1 MNTAA
6 ARQKN
11 AHAISGI
18 AVAGTVL
25 AAAFLTLTACDS
37 AGQGGTSAVSTTT
50 SAAAAPNSPAPGQD
64 DNRALKMLDAIIQG
78 DFAGARTHFDSVMQ
92 EKLSCQRLSSA
103 WADYQQTLGS
113 YQSHGDPQ
121 DVSRGDFTV
130 VNISLQ
136 MSQLPGQFRV
146 TFHDDGSVAGLF
158 FLRAGVPVP

>member
-1 MNTAA
+1 
-6 ARQKN
+6 
-11 AHAISGI
+11 
-18 AVAGTVL
+18 VL
-25 AAAFLTLTACDS
+25 AAAFLTLTACDLAS
-37 AGQGGTSAVSTTT
+37 QGGKGAVSTTTTRAATST
-50 SAAAAPNSPAPGQD
+50 SAAAAPTSPAPGQD
-64 DNRALKMLDAIIQG
+64 DNRALKMLDAIIRG
-78 DFAGARTHFDSVMQ
+78 DFASARTHFDRLMQ
-92 EKLSCQRLSSA
+92 QKLSCQKLSSA

>member
-11 AHAISGI
+11 AHAICGI
-18 AVAGTVL
+18 TVAGTVL

-37 AGQGGTSAVSTTT
+37 AGQGRKGAVSTTT

-78 DFAGARTHFDSVMQ
+78 DSAGARTHFDSVMQ
-92 EKLSCQRLSSA
+92 KKLSCQKLSSA